1 MPRSTLT
8 PGPVPAA
15 WVAGIDLGGTSVR
28 VIALDDRGRRRAYL
42 GSTPGLANLPQ
53 FIVRL
58 WKRWG
63 FVPADVA
70 ALVVASRGVWTRA
83 ERRAQRRRLR
93 RLGRRVQVISD
104 VEAAYH
110 GALGERAG
118 VLLLAGTGSIA
129 LGRDARG
136 RWAREGGF
144 GPLLGDDGSAFWIG
158 REWLRA
164 SARRR
169 GRRPAHRLGRAP
181 DAVSRIAAL
190 APSVLRRARRGDR
203 AAGLIIATALN
214 ALAQLVHW
222 TADDLRLRRPVP
234 VSWAGSLLG
243 DARFRGGVWR
253 AARRQGLRLA
263 PVTPRH
269 DAAVAAVRLAA
280 RLAKRG
286 REAAQPDAR
295 RPLPRSRQAR

>member
-1 MPRSTLT
+1 M
-8 PGPVPAA
+8 
-15 WVAGIDLGGTSVR
+15 R
-28 VIALDDRGRRRAYL
+28 VVALDGRGRRRAYL
-42 GSTPGLANLPQ
+42 GSTPGLANLPP

-58 WKRWG
+58 WRRWG
-63 FVPADVA
+63 LARPDVA

-83 ERRAQRRRLR
+83 ERRTQRRRLR
-93 RLGRRVQVISD
+93 ALARRVQVISD
-104 VEAAYH
+104 VEAAYQ

-136 RWAREGGF
+136 RWAREGGL
-144 GPLLGDDGSAFWIG
+144 GPLLGDEGSAFWIG

-169 GRRPAHRLGRAP
+169 GRRPARRLGRAP

-190 APSVLRRARRGDR
+190 APSVLRRARRGDH
-203 AAGLIIATALN
+203 AARLIVATALN
-214 ALAQLVHW
+214 ALAQLVRW
-222 TADDLRLRRPVP
+222 TADDLRLRPPVP

-253 AARRQGLRLA
+253 AARRQGLRLE
-263 PVTPRH
+263 PVRPRH

-286 REAAQPDAR
+286 
-295 RPLPRSRQAR
+295 

>member
-1 MPRSTLT
+1 VPRST
-8 PGPVPAA
+8 PQPRPVPAA
-15 WVAGIDLGGTSVR
+15 WIVGIDLGGTSVR
-28 VIALDDRGRRRAYL
+28 VVALDGRGRRRAYL
-42 GSTPGLANLPQ
+42 GSTPGLATLPP

-58 WKRWG
+58 WRRWG
-63 FVPADVA
+63 VARADVA

-83 ERRAQRRRLR
+83 ERRTQRRRLR
-93 RLGRRVQVISD
+93 ALARRVQVISD
-104 VEAAYH
+104 VEAAYR

-129 LGRDARG
+129 LGRDVRG
-136 RWAREGGF
+136 RWAREGGL
-144 GPLLGDDGSAFWIG
+144 GPLLGDEGSAFWIG

-169 GRRPAHRLGRAP
+169 GRRPARRLGRAP
-181 DAVSRIAAL
+181 DAVRRIAAL
-190 APSVLRRARRGDR
+190 APSVLRHARRGDR
-203 AAGLIIATALN
+203 AARLIVATALN
-214 ALAQLVHW
+214 ALAQLVRW
-222 TADDLRLRRPVP
+222 TADDLRLRPPVP

-253 AARRQGLRLA
+253 AARRQGLRLE
-263 PVTPRH
+263 PVRPRH

-286 REAAQPDAR
+286 
-295 RPLPRSRQAR
+295 